1 MEQVTRIIEDV
12 KNEKKERTK
21 FLKVLHLKFARASI
35 DVFNYSEIVDNI
47 SGNQYYV
54 KHNHDPEFI
63 DIQELNQLKEGLQN

>member
-1 MEQVTRIIEDV
+1 M
-12 KNEKKERTK
+12 
-21 FLKVLHLKFARASI
+21 F
-35 DVFNYSEIVDNI
+35 FNYSEIVDNI